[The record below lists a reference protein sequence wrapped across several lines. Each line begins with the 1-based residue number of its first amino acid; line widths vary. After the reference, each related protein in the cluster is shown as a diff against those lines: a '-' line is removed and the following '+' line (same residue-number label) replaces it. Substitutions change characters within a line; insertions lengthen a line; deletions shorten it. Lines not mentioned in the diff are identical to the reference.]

1 MSRGLIRPERRACYN
16 TQHFYFACAG
26 WRRGRDM
33 ALFNKKKSSE
43 KSSGAPSP
51 AVAAD
56 DAAPSDDFSDFSP
69 EALAAEL
76 EGEGESDAT
85 SGKVKKGRGDKTAA
99 SQGRGVKPGTS
110 LGLNIGNDSIKVVEA
125 VAKGNAISIT
135 AMGMVPTPADSISNG
150 VVMSA
155 NALVM
160 AIRDALAQAGIKT
173 KKVVTSVSGTGA
185 LVVRVIEVP
194 KMSDGELLDNMKM
207 DADRYIPFPPS
218 EVEMDFK
225 ALRDLPSDPD
235 SPNMEVLLA
244 AAQREIIDLHVQV
257 LQDAKLDPRAID
269 VEPLAVAR
277 ALTHPLT
284 DNGNGAATNGAAL
297 DAPPDYSDVFAVLN
311 IGASGTE
318 ISILRGDLLVF
329 TRTVPTGGNALT
341 QALVD
346 NLGLAWSDAEQ
357 LKREMGD
364 ALEPGDAAATPGG
377 STPDMGAAATVA
389 SDDDWSNFGEDATAP
404 AVATAEATPA
414 AETPVADP
422 FEDDFFEQGP
432 TQNEPG
438 EQHQQKEEPQKENQT
453 PAGSTPDAD
462 APNADA
468 PPANAR
474 PFFDFGDDTEPQEKM
489 PTLEDGRPTSY
500 ADLLGEEDNEMDEL
514 PSLAPG
520 VPKPGALPSAFD
532 FPEEPPA
539 AHAAARAAAEVFGEP
554 ASDAASEDENKRE
567 LPTLKSGAPASTE
580 AVGDTRVDS
589 EDAAVL
595 PSETA
600 AENSDATPFSFTFG
614 AEEATAA
621 PESATPAASE
631 SGAAENFDFGFESP
645 AEEAAPAAPQ
655 APAAADDPFAEFM
668 ASAGEAAT
676 AGEAAPEPAAGSTP
690 AAPAPAVAPAT
701 GTATESA
708 DDFDLDSIFGEN
720 ASGDVAGSTPA
731 AGAVT
736 MDAGDL
742 DLGDISGDDFS
753 ADLSD
758 FGAGLGG
765 ASVGEIDAKTLHG
778 VLTPVLETLVNEVR
792 RSLEYHTTRYPD
804 AAVRRVVL
812 VGGGAKLKNLD
823 AYLTQQLGLPTT
835 IGNPALQLGQSAPKL
850 PPGYIEENG
859 PLFAVAL
866 GLAMRELT
874 K

>member
-1 MSRGLIRPERRACYN
+1 
-16 TQHFYFACAG
+16 
-26 WRRGRDM
+26 M

-43 KSSGAPSP
+43 KSSGVAPPVAPDDVAP
-51 AVAAD
+51 A
-56 DAAPSDDFSDFSP
+56 DDFSDFSP
-69 EALAAEL
+69 EALA
-76 EGEGESDAT
+76 GEGEEDGAPK
-85 SGKVKKGRGDKTAA
+85 GKVKKVRAEKSTAN
-99 SQGRGVKPGTS
+99 SGRGVKPGTA
-110 LGLNIGNDSIKVVEA
+110 LGLNIGTDSIKVLEA
-125 VAKGNAISIT
+125 SAKGNAISIT
-135 AMGMVPTPADSISNG
+135 AMGMVPTPPDSISNG

-160 AIRDALAQAGIKT
+160 AIRDALAQAGIKS
-173 KKVVTSVSGTGA
+173 KKVVTSISGTGA

-284 DNGNGAATNGAAL
+284 EKEHSGQQNGAAL
-297 DAPPDYSDVFAVLN
+297 GSAPDYNDVFAVLN
-311 IGASGTE
+311 IGASGVE

-364 ALEPGDAAATPGG
+364 ALEPGDGDATLGG
-377 STPDMGAAATVA
+377 STPDISAMPDATILP
-389 SDDDWSNFGEDATAP
+389 DDDWGHFAEDANA
-404 AVATAEATPA
+404 PA
-414 AETPVADP
+414 AETAEAGVIPAADP

-432 TQNEPG
+432 MQNEPG
-438 EQHQQKEEPQKENQT
+438 EQHQQKENSPQKEDET
-453 PAGSTPDAD
+453 PAGSTPA
-462 APNADA
+462 APESAHS
-468 PPANAR
+468 
-474 PFFDFGDDTEPQEKM
+474 FFDFGDETEPKEKM

-500 ADLLGEEDNEMDEL
+500 ADLLGVEEDDTDDL

-539 AHAAARAAAEVFGEP
+539 ATAAARAAAEVFG
-554 ASDAASEDENKRE
+554 DAPVEDKSE
-567 LPTLKSGAPASTE
+567 LPTLKTGAPASTE
-580 AVGDTRVDS
+580 AVGDTRVDA
-589 EDAAVL
+589 EDASVL
-595 PSETA
+595 PSETTA
-600 AENSDATPFSFTFG
+600 AEAPFSFSFG
-614 AEEATAA
+614 DEAPPA
-621 PESATPAASE
+621 PAAS
-631 SGAAENFDFGFESP
+631 AATETASDDLDFGFESP
-645 AEEAAPAAPQ
+645 AEETAPE
-655 APAAADDPFAEFM
+655 PAKPAVADDPFAEFM
-668 ASAGEAAT
+668 ASAAES
-676 AGEAAPEPAAGSTP
+676 APAPVVPTP
-690 AAPAPAVAPAT
+690 AAPV
-701 GTATESA
+701 TETA
-708 DDFDLDSIFGEN
+708 DDFDLDSIFGDDT
-720 ASGDVAGSTPA
+720 ASAEAGSTAA
-731 AGAVT
+731 AGAT
-736 MDAGDL
+736 SMDVSDL
-742 DLGDISGDDFS
+742 DLGDIGGDFS
-753 ADLSD
+753 ADLAD

-765 ASVGEIDAKTLHG
+765 TSVGEIDAKTLHG
-778 VLTPVLETLVNEVR
+778 VLTPVLENLVNEVR
-792 RSLEYHTTRYPD
+792 RSLEYHATRYPD
-804 AAVRRVVL
+804 AAVRRVVI

-835 IGNPALQLGQSAPKL
+835 IGNPALQLIQSAPKL